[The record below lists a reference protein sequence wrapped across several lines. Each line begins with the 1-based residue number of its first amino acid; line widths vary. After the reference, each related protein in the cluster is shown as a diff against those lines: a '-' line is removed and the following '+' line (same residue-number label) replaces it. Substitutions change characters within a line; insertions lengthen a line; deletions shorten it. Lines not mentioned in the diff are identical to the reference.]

1 MSKNTKILIVDNDSS
16 SIKELDDILKNDY
29 LNSCV
34 LSGEQALQLL
44 NIDSE
49 FSLILLNLDLPD
61 ISGYELY
68 KKLKKIREIKE
79 IPVIFI
85 SSKTAETD
93 EEKGIR
99 LGAVDYIYKPFNQ
112 LTLLARIKKH
122 IQLAKQQRILEET
135 VRQRTAELEN
145 TQKKLRQAINN
156 LQTFEVTSGVF
167 WLQIPEAGLNILC
180 GCPGDIMKHLI
191 RKGFVKTIRKGGFN
205 YESGPNAILLSD
217 QLIQN
222 GNFVNLAEFPVLH
235 MLYQQGM
242 MIPDH
247 PNNTGDKPLLIGSP
261 DQVKA
266 QMEYIYRGNYGLTHE
281 EASDC
286 DIDKTTLENIFKVK
300 LKFAYGKIQPSSHF
314 LDTLEIDSNNG
325 KQIPVRNGVT
335 VSRIGFNHFRFHYLN
350 ESTDINLNLPPKA
363 TYEYAYTLG
372 QHHVDQYYFAV
383 IHSGEGNGWD
393 ENRPSMASIIMFQ
406 GKVFLIDAGPGIA
419 QTLMA
424 LGIDISEVEGIFHT
438 HAHDDHFAG
447 LPALLRSDR
456 RLKYFATALVRKS
469 VMKKFSALMSIKEEL
484 FSHFFE
490 IHDLTFDQWNNCNG
504 LEVKPLYSPHPV
516 ENNILLFRALDNLN
530 FKSYGHWAD
539 ISSFSV
545 LDSME
550 GKGPDDVPL
559 SFINKIKAD
568 YLSYADLKKLDIG
581 GSPIHGDATDFC
593 NDHSKNLMLAHI
605 NRKLTIQEMEIG
617 SESSF
622 GAIDILIKD
631 TKDYLRQRAFYC
643 LRNFFPMV
651 TNEQLQILLNSPI
664 VKLNSGKIIFRQD
677 EAPESVGMI
686 LSGTVAY
693 LDSSTNINNNL
704 VLGSL
709 IGIESLFRNN
719 SENYTYRTVS
729 YSQVMLFPIPLI
741 QSFLKQN
748 NLLEDIQFLTIQ
760 VSFLRRTWLF
770 GEQTSSATLAK
781 IARSMRV
788 LSFTD
793 GDTITLG
800 SLATLL
806 LVKEGTVQIKNKNNV
821 YLEAIGV
828 GSFFG
833 EIPYLANTE
842 NVQKYT
848 AKGDVQLYQLDLNIL
863 LEIPIVHWKLLEVCE
878 KRQQLWST

>member
-1 MSKNTKILIVDNDSS
+1 MGIKTKILIIDSDAS
-16 SIKELDDILKNDY
+16 SIKELDNILKNDY
-29 LNSCV
+29 QNSFASC
-34 LSGEQALQLL
+34 GEEALQLL
-44 NIDSE
+44 NLDSE
-49 FSLILLNLDLPD
+49 FGLILLNLILPD
-61 ISGYELY
+61 MNGYETY
-68 KKLKKIREIKE
+68 KKLNKIKE
-79 IPVIFI
+79 IPIIFI
-85 SSKTAETD
+85 SSLNHEID
-93 EEKGIR
+93 EEKGTK
-99 LGAVDYIYKPFNQ
+99 LGAVDYIYKPFNH

-135 VRQRTAELEN
+135 VRQRTKELVN

-156 LQTFEVTSGVF
+156 LQTFEVTPGVF

-180 GCPGDIMKHLI
+180 GSPGDIMKHLI
-191 RKGFVKTIRKGGFN
+191 RKGFVKTIRKNGFN

-242 MIPDH
+242 IIPGH
-247 PNNTGDKPLLIGSP
+247 PNNTGNKPLLIGSP
-261 DQVKA
+261 EQVQA
-266 QMEYIYRGNYGLTHE
+266 QMEYIHRGNYGLTFE

-286 DIDKTTLENIFKVK
+286 DIDKETLENIFKIK
-300 LKFAYGKIQPSSHF
+300 LKFAFGKIHPPSHF
-314 LDTLEIDSNNG
+314 LDTLEISGENN

-350 ESTDINLNLPPKA
+350 ESTEINLNLPPK
-363 TYEYAYTLG
+363 TLYENAYTLG

-393 ENRPSMASIIMFQ
+393 ENRPSMASVIMFQ

-419 QTLMA
+419 QTLMS

-447 LPALLRSDR
+447 LPALVRSDR
-456 RLKYFATALVRKS
+456 RLKYYATPLVRKS

-484 FSHFFE
+484 FSNFFE
-490 IHDLTFDQWNNCNG
+490 IHDLTFDEWNNCNG
-504 LEVKPLYSPHPV
+504 LEVKPLFSPHPV

-530 FKSYGHWAD
+530 FKTYAHWAD
-539 ISSFSV
+539 ITSFSI

-550 GKGPDDVPL
+550 GDGVDDVPL

-581 GSPIHGDATDFC
+581 GAPIHGDASDFC

-605 NRKLTIQEMEIG
+605 NRKLSIQEMEIG

-622 GAIDILIKD
+622 GAVDILIKD

-643 LRNFFPMV
+643 LHNFFPMV

-664 VKLNSGKIIFRQD
+664 VKLNAGKIIFRQD
-677 EAPESVGMI
+677 EAPECIGMI

-693 LDSSTNINNNL
+693 IDSTTNINNQL

-719 SENYTYRTVS
+719 TENYTYRTVS

-760 VSFLRRTWLF
+760 VAFLRRTWLF

-788 LSFTD
+788 LSFAD
-793 GDTITLG
+793 EQIITLENQ
-800 SLATLL
+800 LALL
-806 LVKEGTVQIKNKNNV
+806 LIKEGSVQVKNKKNIC
-821 YLEAIGV
+821 LEEIGV

-842 NVQKYT
+842 NAQKYT
-848 AKGDVQLYQLDLNIL
+848 AIGDVQLYQLDLNVL
-863 LEIPIVHWKLLEVCE
+863 LEIPIVHWKLLEICE
-878 KRQQLWST
+878 KRQQLWGS